1 MAEPSMNIERVVR
14 EVLAELGV
22 VSKPGTAPAA
32 PASPSVAVRRAA
44 GKAGPEQ
51 PGSALSADGQLVLCG
66 RTVTMADLPDRLDG
80 VRRVVVATGAVVTPS
95 VQDELTRRRIGLVR
109 ADPQSTNPERPPV
122 VIVSMDSPLD
132 ADLLVKAL
140 QAEGYAVES
149 RHSDCLIRATD
160 ELAKEVAG
168 SRSLGV
174 LLTRHAAAALCLA
187 NRQPAV
193 RAVRGTSPEAV
204 SADSA
209 AVGANLLIVD
219 TSAAGFFPVRQML
232 GRFLHGGARECP
244 EVFRK
249 RLSVVS

>member
-1 MAEPSMNIERVVR
+1 MAEPSMDIERVVR

-22 VSKPGTAPAA
+22 APKPAPAPAA
-32 PASPSVAVRRAA
+32 AASARAPAVSDAA
-44 GKAGPEQ
+44 KAGREQ
-51 PGSALSADGQLVLCG
+51 AGAAVSADGQLVLCG
-66 RTVTMADLPDRLDG
+66 RTISLADLPDRLEG
-80 VRRVVVATGAVVTPS
+80 IRRVVVATGAVVTPS

-109 ADPQSTNPERPPV
+109 ADPQSTAPERPPV

-140 QAEGYAVES
+140 QTEGYAVES

-168 SRSLGV
+168 SRALGV
-174 LLTRHAAAALCLA
+174 LLTRHLAAAVCLA

-193 RAVRGTSPEAV
+193 RAIHGACAETV
-204 SADSA
+204 SADGA

-219 TSAAGFFPVRQML
+219 TSAAGFFPVRQMV
-232 GRFLHGGARECP
+232 GRFLRGGVRECP
-244 EVFRK
+244 EGLRK
-249 RLSVVS
+249 RLS